1 MTFAIS
7 ETNRR
12 RAIQEAY
19 NREHNI
25 EPRGIVKSIRD
36 LTDRVKVMAEI
47 LTELLLE
54 RAQRK
59 LIKYQ
64 IQTRQFEAKYG
75 GSFLD
80 FRQTAL
86 TSPLAADVEQ
96 DYFDWE
102 LAFTG
107 VEDMTREVAQLK
119 QTALQQ

>member
-1 MTFAIS
+1 MAVVQEIMTG
-7 ETNRR
+7 EQ
-12 RAIQEAY
+12 RAMIQEQISATVISSAQHLFP
-19 NREHNI
+19 NRSLE
-25 EPRGIVKSIRD
+25 
-36 LTDRVKVMAEI
+36 AI